1 MARAPSKKAAKP
13 AAKVLQLLAWY
24 DRHRRRLPWRA
35 PPGVVPDPYAV
46 WLSEIMLQQTT
57 VTAVKPYYENFLA
70 RWPTVH
76 DLAAAPTE
84 DVMTAWAGLGYYARA
99 RNLHACAKVISAEHG
114 GHFPDTEEA
123 LLELPG
129 IGPYTAAAIAAI
141 AFDKQ
146 ATVLDGNVERVM
158 ARLFAVKEPLPKSK
172 ETLRAHAKSLTPK
185 ERAGDY
191 AQAVMDLGAT
201 VCTPTSPACVLC
213 PWSEACVARAEG
225 IAETLP
231 RKLKKADPPQRYG
244 VAFWM
249 VRKDGAVLLRRR
261 PAKGLLGGM
270 VEVPSTPWRTKTWS
284 LKEAQAEAPVRA
296 KWRALEG
303 EVTHTFTHFRLS
315 LQTCVADL
323 TPAQAKAFDDAL
335 WTPLD
340 ALGDVGFPSV
350 MRKVAE
356 HALKGIA

>member
-1 MARAPSKKAAKP
+1 MARAPQKTAAK
-13 AAKVLQLLAWY
+13 ASQLLAWY

-35 PPGVVPDPYAV
+35 LPGVVADPYAV

-76 DLAAAPTE
+76 ALAAAPTE

-99 RNLHACAKVISAEHG
+99 RNLHACAKEISTAHG
-114 GHFPDTEEA
+114 GRFPDSEA
-123 LLELPG
+123 DLLELPG

-158 ARLFAVKEPLPKSK
+158 ARLFAVTEPLPKSK

-185 ERAGDY
+185 DRTGDY

-201 VCTPTSPACVLC
+201 VCTPTSPACVIC
-213 PWSEACVARAEG
+213 PWTAACLARAQG

-249 VRKDGAVLLRRR
+249 MRKDGAVMLRRR

-270 VEVPSTPWRTKTWS
+270 VEVPSTPWRTKAWS
-284 LKEAQAEAPVRA
+284 LNEAQAEAPVKA
-296 KWRALEG
+296 KWRTLDG
-303 EVTHTFTHFRLS
+303 QVTHTFTHFRLS

-323 TPAQAKAFDDAL
+323 TAAQAKAFDDAL

-340 ALGDVGFPSV
+340 ALGAVGFPSV

-356 HALKGIA
+356 HALKGIV

>member
-1 MARAPSKKAAKP
+1 
-13 AAKVLQLLAWY
+13 
-24 DRHRRRLPWRA
+24 
-35 PPGVVPDPYAV
+35 
-46 WLSEIMLQQTT
+46 
-57 VTAVKPYYENFLA
+57 
-70 RWPTVH
+70 
-76 DLAAAPTE
+76 
-84 DVMTAWAGLGYYARA
+84 
-99 RNLHACAKVISAEHG
+99 
-114 GHFPDTEEA
+114 
-123 LLELPG
+123 
-129 IGPYTAAAIAAI
+129 
-141 AFDKQ
+141 
-146 ATVLDGNVERVM
+146 M
-158 ARLFAVKEPLPKSK
+158 ARLFAVTEPLPKSK
-172 ETLRAHAKSLTPK
+172 EMLRAYAKSLTPND
-185 ERAGDY
+185 RAGDY

-213 PWSEACVARAEG
+213 PWSDACVARAED

-249 VRKDGAVLLRRR
+249 VKDGAVLLRRR

-270 VEVPSTPWRTKTWS
+270 VEVPSTPWRANAWS
-284 LKEAQAEAPVRA
+284 IKEAQDEAPVKAR
-296 KWRALEG
+296 WRTLDG

-350 MRKVAE
+350 MRKLAN

>member
-1 MARAPSKKAAKP
+1 MPSKTVAKAS
-13 AAKVLQLLAWY
+13 QLLAWY

-35 PPGVVPDPYAV
+35 LPGVTADPYAV

-57 VTAVKPYYENFLA
+57 VTAVKSYYEHFLA

-76 DLAAAPTE
+76 DLAGAPTE

-114 GHFPDTEEA
+114 GRFPDTEEA

-141 AFDKQ
+141 AFGRQ

-158 ARLFAVKEPLPKSK
+158 ARLLAVTEPLPKCK
-172 ETLRAHAKSLTPK
+172 ETLRAHAKTLTPK
-185 ERAGDY
+185 ERSGDY

-201 VCTPTSPACVLC
+201 VCTPTSPACVIC
-213 PWSEACVARAEG
+213 PWTAACVARAEG

-270 VEVPSTPWRTKTWS
+270 VEVPSTPWRTKAWS
-284 LKEAQAEAPVRA
+284 LKEAHAEAPVKA

-303 EVTHTFTHFRLS
+303 QVTHTFTHFRLS

-323 TPAQAKAFDDAL
+323 TAAQAKLFGDAL
-335 WTPLD
+335 WTPLE
-340 ALGDVGFPSV
+340 ALGEVGFPSV

-356 HALKGIA
+356 HALKSTA